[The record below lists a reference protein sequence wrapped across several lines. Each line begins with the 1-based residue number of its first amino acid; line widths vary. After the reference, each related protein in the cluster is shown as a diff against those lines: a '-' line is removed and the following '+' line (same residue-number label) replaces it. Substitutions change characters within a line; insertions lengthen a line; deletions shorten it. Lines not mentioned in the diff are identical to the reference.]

1 MATTNIISLH
11 VSKGK
16 SPGKSISARIDYIMN
31 PAKTDGGSLIS
42 SYGCAPKTAAN
53 EFMLYRSEYLFR
65 TGRVIPNEV
74 LGYHVRQAFTPG
86 EITPEEANKLGK
98 ELAARLSKKTYAYV
112 VATHTDRKHIHNHII
127 ICSFPIDG
135 THKYRDV
142 KRSSKDLVRISDEL
156 CREYGLSVIED
167 PKAKTMTYDK
177 WLGEKRELYSRD
189 FLRMAI
195 DAALRLNPDG
205 FDALMQMMEELGC
218 RIKRG
223 AHVSIKPPEGKRFVR
238 LDSLDAEYEEAALRK
253 TLDGHHVHIPRIPRS
268 DYTASQVKRLV
279 DIESKLREGKGR
291 GYVVWAERNN
301 IDAKAQSVIYL
312 KENHINSLEE
322 LDERIQA
329 LHASRKELQATIR
342 KSQSRMKEINKL
354 RQAIR
359 DYRQTKSV
367 YVQYRESGW
376 SPKFYNEHRRE
387 IEAHKQAQSVYAVH
401 DGKLP
406 TLDELKAEYEALY
419 KRKEQDYAALEKLK
433 PDLKT
438 LNSVRYNV
446 RILERDI
453 PPENR
458 QHERSAR
465 PER

>member
-1 MATTNIISLH
+1 MHI
-11 VSKGK
+11 
-16 SPGKSISARIDYIMN
+16 
-31 PAKTDGGSLIS
+31 
-42 SYGCAPKTAAN
+42 PKTP
-53 EFMLYRSEYLFR
+53 R
-65 TGRVIPNEV
+65 GD
-74 LGYHVRQAFTPG
+74 FTNS
-86 EITPEEANKLGK
+86 A
-98 ELAARLSKKTYAYV
+98 
-112 VATHTDRKHIHNHII
+112 
-127 ICSFPIDG
+127 
-135 THKYRDV
+135 
-142 KRSSKDLVRISDEL
+142 
-156 CREYGLSVIED
+156 
-167 PKAKTMTYDK
+167 
-177 WLGEKRELYSRD
+177 
-189 FLRMAI
+189 
-195 DAALRLNPDG
+195 
-205 FDALMQMMEELGC
+205 
-218 RIKRG
+218 
-223 AHVSIKPPEGKRFVR
+223 
-238 LDSLDAEYEEAALRK
+238 
-253 TLDGHHVHIPRIPRS
+253 
-268 DYTASQVKRLV
+268 VKRLV
-279 DIESKLREGKGR
+279 DTEAKLRAGKGK
-291 GYVVWAERNN
+291 GYMIWAERNN

-419 KRKEQDYAALEKLK
+419 QRKEQDYAALEKLK